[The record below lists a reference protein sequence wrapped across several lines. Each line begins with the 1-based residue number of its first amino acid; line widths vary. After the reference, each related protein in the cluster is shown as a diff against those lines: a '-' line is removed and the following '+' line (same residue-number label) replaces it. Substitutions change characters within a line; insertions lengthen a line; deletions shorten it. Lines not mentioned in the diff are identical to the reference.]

1 MSVGQPRSFGNRFLT
16 SDERVSNWIDLCRG
30 ELDSVL
36 FFFSFPPTYEYFRVF
51 AAKSYATSIS
61 LMSIPS
67 SFDPSISS
75 RNERSIS

>member
-36 FFFSFPPTYEYFRVF
+36 FFFFLFHQLMNIFVFLPQSPTPRRF
-51 AAKSYATSIS
+51 
-61 LMSIPS
+61 L
-67 SFDPSISS
+67 
-75 RNERSIS
+75 